1 MTRTFV
7 ALMVT
12 VSNGALV
19 AMIVAGIVSGWLAG
33 RVRGQGFGVVGDL
46 FVGMCG
52 ALVGNWF
59 LPRLGVRPGV
69 DIVAH
74 IIDASIG
81 AVILLIMVRFV
92 LDVHGWG
99 TGRR

>member
-1 MTRTFV
+1 MNDSGGT
-7 ALMVT
+7 
-12 VSNGALV
+12 LV
-19 AMIVAGIVSGWLAG
+19 VIIIAGIVSGWLAA

-46 FVGMCG
+46 FVGVCG
-52 ALVGNWF
+52 AFIGNWL
-59 LPRLGVRPGV
+59 LPWLGVRPGAE
-69 DIVAH
+69 IVAH

-92 LDVHGWG
+92 LDDRGWG